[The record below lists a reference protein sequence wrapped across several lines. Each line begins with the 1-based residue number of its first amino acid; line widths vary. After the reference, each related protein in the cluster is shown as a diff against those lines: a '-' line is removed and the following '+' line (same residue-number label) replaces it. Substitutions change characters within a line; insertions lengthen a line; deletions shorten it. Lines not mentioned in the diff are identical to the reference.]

1 MAASPPSDASSNEA
15 GSGTNRP
22 SGSDSSTHESSSA
35 APSDP
40 EARAS
45 YDLALD
51 RLDASAEERMSAL
64 DAHDLPVSS
73 TSEAFERIARLA
85 TFAFDVPVALVTFIG
100 KDWQWIQAH
109 AGEDLEGTDIE
120 GTPVGTSFCM
130 YTVQDDTA
138 MVVEDARKDPRFQNN
153 PFVVG
158 GPEVRFYAGYPLE
171 TAEGVR
177 VGTLCLL
184 DTEPRSFDAA
194 EQEKLRQMA
203 MMAVDAMALRRS
215 LREREAVE
223 QRLSGILQ
231 TSVAAILV
239 LSRDGT
245 VVYLNERTRNL
256 LQPHQGDGMHA
267 QVESRHF
274 RDLDV
279 EICSGG
285 GETIE
290 LEEEGTLN
298 RVVETG
304 EPVFGVRRELR
315 WPTGRRQTIS
325 LNAAPLCDEQGNVR
339 EVVFSMEDVT
349 ERRYAESLRRRQRRI
364 LEQIAN
370 GTDLDVVL
378 HSIVEMMEDLRPS
391 LKASVL
397 LVEDGRLHHGA
408 APSLPE
414 AFIEKIDGVKIGP
427 GVGACGTAA
436 HRGEEVLSSSIQDD
450 PRWNG
455 YKEIAAEHNLRACW
469 SIPLWND
476 GQEVIGTLAFY
487 WPRRQRPDERDEQL
501 ARTAAKLAGIAIDR
515 DLSERELRESE
526 AHFRQ
531 LAENIEEV
539 FWLRTREEMLYVS
552 PAFETISGRSR
563 EALCG
568 DPSILIDIVHPDDAE
583 RVREA
588 YERGWEEGEESD
600 GPLFD
605 EEYRIMR
612 PSGEVRWVHSVAW
625 SYTIDD
631 DGELRQ
637 AGYAVDVTEQVERRQ
652 ELVAAKQE
660 AEELNRLKTAFLA
673 NMSHEIRTPLTS
685 IIGFA
690 EILQDELGDEHGRA
704 PELIHSA
711 GERLM
716 STLDS
721 VLQLSRLEADSI
733 RLRPKE
739 LDVCEE
745 ARETMLLFE
754 QQAEK
759 SDVALSIETLSP
771 PQMACADPSALQRVL
786 QNLIGNAVKF
796 TEEGRVTVRV
806 APAAPPD
813 ERAASGDAEW
823 VCVKVEDTGVGI
835 SEDFLPNVY
844 EAFEQESTGTRR
856 SHEGSGLGLTV
867 VKRLVD
873 LMDGVVDVESE
884 RSEGT
889 TFRVY
894 LPGKCREG

>member
-1 MAASPPSDASSNEA
+1 
-15 GSGTNRP
+15 
-22 SGSDSSTHESSSA
+22 
-35 APSDP
+35 
-40 EARAS
+40 
-45 YDLALD
+45 
-51 RLDASAEERMSAL
+51 
-64 DAHDLPVSS
+64 
-73 TSEAFERIARLA
+73 
-85 TFAFDVPVALVTFIG
+85 
-100 KDWQWIQAH
+100 
-109 AGEDLEGTDIE
+109 
-120 GTPVGTSFCM
+120 
-130 YTVQDDTA
+130 
-138 MVVEDARKDPRFQNN
+138 
-153 PFVVG
+153 
-158 GPEVRFYAGYPLE
+158 
-171 TAEGVR
+171 
-177 VGTLCLL
+177 
-184 DTEPRSFDAA
+184 
-194 EQEKLRQMA
+194 
-203 MMAVDAMALRRS
+203 
-215 LREREAVE
+215 
-223 QRLSGILQ
+223 
-231 TSVAAILV
+231 LV
-239 LSRDGT
+239 LDRDGT
-245 VVYLNERTRNL
+245 VAYLNERTREL

-267 QVESRHF
+267 QVEGRHF

-279 EICSGG
+279 EIYADD
-285 GETIE
+285 GEQIE
-290 LEEEGTLN
+290 PEEGTLQQ
-298 RVVETG
+298 VVETG

-315 WPTGRRQTIS
+315 WPTGHRQTIS
-325 LNAAPLCDEQGNVR
+325 LNAAPLLDDQGEVR

-349 ERRYAESLRRRQRRI
+349 ERRYAESLRHSQRRI

-370 GTDLDVVL
+370 GTDLDAVL

-414 AFIEKIDGVKIGP
+414 AFVDRINGVEIGP
-427 GVGACGTAA
+427 EVGACGTAA
-436 HRGEEVLSSSIQDD
+436 HRGEEVLSRSIQDD
-450 PRWNG
+450 PRWTG
-455 YKEIAAEHNLRACW
+455 YKEIAAEHDLRACW

-476 GQEVIGTLAFY
+476 EKEVIGTLAFY
-487 WPRRQRPDERDEQL
+487 WPRRRRPDEKDEQL

-515 DLSERELRESE
+515 DRSERELRESE
-526 AHFRQ
+526 AHFQQ

-539 FWLRTREEMLYVS
+539 FWLRTQQKMLYVS

-563 EALCG
+563 EALRD
-568 DPSILIDIVHPDDAE
+568 DPSVLVDIVHPDDAE

-588 YERGWEEGEESD
+588 YERGWEEGKESD

-605 EEYRIMR
+605 EEYRIVR

-625 SYTIDD
+625 SYTIGD

-704 PELIHSA
+704 PELIHAA

-716 STLDS
+716 NTLDS
-721 VLQLSRLEADSI
+721 VLQLSRLEADAI
-733 RLRPKE
+733 RLRPKQ

-745 ARETMLLFE
+745 ARETMVLFE

-759 SDVALSIETLSP
+759 SDVALSIETPPS

-806 APAAPPD
+806 APTSPPD
-813 ERAASGDAEW
+813 GAAESGEAGW
-823 VCVKVEDTGVGI
+823 VCVEVEDTGVGI
-835 SEDFLPNVY
+835 SDDFLPNVY

-867 VKRLVD
+867 VKRLVE
-873 LMDGVVDVESE
+873 LMDGVVGVESE
-884 RSEGT
+884 RGEGT

-894 LPGKCREG
+894 LPGECGKG